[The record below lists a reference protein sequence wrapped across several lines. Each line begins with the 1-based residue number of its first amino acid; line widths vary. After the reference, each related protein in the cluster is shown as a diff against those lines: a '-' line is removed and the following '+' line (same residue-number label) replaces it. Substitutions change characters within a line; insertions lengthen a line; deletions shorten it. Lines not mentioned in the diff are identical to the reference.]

1 MKKRHVY
8 ELLFCRSAIGLYIC
22 LVLFIAGFMIHGN
35 IALYFNL
42 AGALVVLGGTFGATM
57 LNYRFEK
64 LMIVG
69 KVLAASYRT
78 RMREPEEIVGILV
91 DLSVKSRIKGVLALQ
106 EDEKESSLLF
116 MREALGYLVDGFRSE
131 QIRDILNSEIYYFR
145 LRRDDCERVLRTMA
159 NYAPSFGLV
168 GSVVGLIGML
178 AGVGGDTS
186 VILKTVPIA
195 LTSTLYGIV
204 LANFVFIPFAGKVR
218 ERTDRELLLQKIIL
232 EGVIAIQS
240 EMSPRVLERK
250 LKSFLTPASRLGRL
264 VSLKKIQKRFNIQP
278 NPATYRK
285 PAYSSSRKVERL
297 REKEAF
303 S

>member
-1 MKKRHVY
+1 MKKRHVH
-8 ELLFCRSAIGLYIC
+8 EMMLCRSAIGLYIC
-22 LVLFIAGFMIHGN
+22 LALFLVGFMIHGN
-35 IALYFNL
+35 LGLYFNL
-42 AGALVVLGGTFGATM
+42 AGFLIVLGGTFGATM
-57 LNYRFEK
+57 LNYRFER
-64 LMIVG
+64 LMIVA
-69 KVLAASYRT
+69 KVLNASYRT
-78 RMREPEEIVGILV
+78 RMKEPEEIVEILV
-91 DLSVKSRIKGVLALQ
+91 DLSVKSRVKGMLALQ
-106 EDEKESSLLF
+106 EDEKEASLLF
-116 MREALGYLVDGFRSE
+116 MREALGYLVDGFKSE

-159 NYAPSFGLV
+159 NYSPSFGLV

-178 AGVGGDTS
+178 AGVGDTA

-232 EGVIAIQS
+232 EGMIAIQN

-264 VSLKKIQKRFNIQP
+264 VSLKKIQQRFNIQP
-278 NPATYRK
+278 NPPSYRR
-285 PAYSSSRKVERL
+285 PAYSGRKVERL